1 MTQHTESAGKKR
13 RWPIW
18 ILIGVVG
25 FLVLFYLG
33 GGWYFSGKIHAGGL
47 VPEAPERNFDVTIEE
62 IAGGTVILAG
72 EDEAIG
78 DPGDYALVWNGGFA
92 RVGDVVAVD
101 GASVTRPFTPVEGTP
116 PVSPDEVD
124 LDAWYY
130 PTDPGDAGLEF
141 TDVTFRSPVGELN
154 AWYVPAGSAPTETW
168 AIHVHGWRVDGR
180 EAIRTLSTFKASA
193 MDSLVIEY
201 RNDVDAPSDP
211 SGLYRFGRTEWQ
223 DVEGAVRYALE
234 HGASRIVL
242 VGYSTGA
249 AADMAFLEQSTLADS
264 VVGVVFDSP
273 NIDFGRVV
281 KGEAQETSLIPGLP
295 LKVPNSLTAVAMFI
309 TDMRYDVGWDEI
321 NYVSRI
327 GALTVPALVF
337 HGDADE
343 TVPLSVSQDFALN
356 NPDLVTLVV
365 TPGADHVRSWNVD
378 IDGYESALEAF
389 LTSL

>member
-1 MTQHTESAGKKR
+1 MTQHTEPAGRKR

-18 ILIGVVG
+18 TLIGIIA
-25 FLVLFYLG
+25 FLIFFHLA

-47 VPEAPERNFDVTIEE
+47 VPEAPERNFDVTIEA
-62 IAGGTVILAG
+62 IDGGTVVLAG

-78 DPGDYALVWNGGFA
+78 DPGDYALVWDGGFA
-92 RVGDVVAVD
+92 RIGDVEGVD
-101 GASVTRPFTPVEGTP
+101 GARVRRPFTLVEGTP
-116 PVSPDEVD
+116 PMSPDEVD

-130 PTDPGDAGLEF
+130 PTDPGDAGMEF
-141 TDVTFRSPVGELN
+141 TDVTFRSPVGDLN
-154 AWYVPAGSAPTETW
+154 AWYVPARSAPTETW
-168 AIHVHGWRVDGR
+168 AIHVHGWRVDER
-180 EAIRTLSTFKASA
+180 ETIRALGTYKAA
-193 MDSLVIEY
+193 EMDSLVIEY

-234 HGASRIVL
+234 HGALRIVL

-249 AADMAFLEQSTLADS
+249 AADMAFLERSDLSGS
-264 VVGVVFDSP
+264 VVGAVFDSP

-281 KGEAQETSLIPGLP
+281 KGEAQDTSLIPGLP
-295 LKVPNSLTAVAMFI
+295 FKVPNSLTAVAMYI

-321 NYVSRI
+321 DYVSRT

-337 HGDADE
+337 HGDDDG

-356 NPDLVTLVV
+356 NSDLVTLVV

-378 IDGYESALEAF
+378 IDGYESTLEAF
-389 LTSL
+389 LRSL